1 MGHSIGL
8 HIEVSRLRQDRSPDL
23 AECETRRRVW
33 YSMYVLDRLLA
44 LQLGRPFAMHE
55 TDFDVKLPCRDE
67 KLSFD
72 AVNTPTSSEDQIE
85 GGDEDDKGENE
96 GEKEQ
101 DASVMDYFIS
111 VIKFSHIVGQVIR
124 ELYPP
129 TQVES
134 SPESM
139 LLSTSDLDRSLVA
152 WKTGLPRHLRYDLG
166 HTFEKS
172 VTFKRQV
179 GST

>member
-1 MGHSIGL
+1 MGQSIGL
-8 HIEVSRLRQDRSPDL
+8 HVEFSRLRHARPPDL

-55 TDFDVKLPCRDE
+55 TDFDVKLPYRI
-67 KLSFD
+67 KTSSFD
-72 AVNTPTSSEDQIE
+72 AVNTHSFEDQVE
-85 GGDEDDKGENE
+85 GKDKNSKDKNE
-96 GEKEQ
+96 GKKEQ
-101 DASVMDYFIS
+101 DTSVMDYFLS
-111 VIKFSHIVGQVIR
+111 VIQFSHIVSQVIR
-124 ELYPP
+124 ELYHP
-129 TQVES
+129 TQVEFS
-134 SPESM
+134 AESM

-152 WKTGLPRHLRYDLG
+152 WRAGLPRHLRYDLG

-179 GST
+179 AST